1 MDLLGHVEVE
11 AKFISPSTD
20 ESLSLTALIDT
31 GATFTTLPASVSE
44 KLRLPQITRRRV
56 RTASGWEE
64 MPESY
69 VIIEIL
75 GQKTTMPVMISEKL
89 DRALIGVLTLEALA
103 LKVDPKNGERYLAWL
118 FESCD

>member
-56 RTASGWEE
+56 RTVSGWEE

-69 VIIEIL
+69 VIIEIFL
-75 GQKTTMPVMISEKL
+75 TNHLSESIRVPL
-89 DRALIGVLTLEALA
+89 NLT
-103 LKVDPKNGERYLAWL
+103 
-118 FESCD
+118 SQ